1 MHISIIRD
9 LLSLSSSDKLDIL
22 SCLVVL
28 RLILLNILNLIG
40 KLLPVWIIK
49 SRGMLLLLLA
59 LLDYILVC
67 VELLNHLHVS
77 LCIIVIAQLSKS

>member
-49 SRGMLLLLLA
+49 SRGMLLLLA

-67 VELLNHLHVS
+67 VGLLNHLHVS

>member
-9 LLSLSSSDKLDIL
+9 LLSLSSSHKLDIL

-49 SRGMLLLLLA
+49 SRGMLLLLA

-67 VELLNHLHVS
+67 VGLLNHLHVS

>member
-67 VELLNHLHVS
+67 VGLLNHLHVS